1 MQTYLNSGCF
11 SFYVEKFFNTACKFQ
26 NVKVSTLRFQVQIL
40 LSGRKKYDMAILGG
54 VIKKAIDINGF
65 ISSDPEPGK
74 AQRKVLLAL
83 LKKAKLTAFGLKYKF
98 GEILESADP
107 VKAFRENVPVYDYDQ
122 MNKEWWHFLLQGHQ
136 NVTWPGGQDY
146 FALSSG
152 TTSNKKY
159 IPVTPDMIKAIKK
172 SGMQQVA
179 SLTNFNLP
187 ADFFE
192 KDILMLGS
200 STSLIKAEDHEEGE
214 ISGISA
220 ANIPSWFTNFYK
232 PGGEIA
238 SIVDWDEKV
247 RRIAEEAPKWDVGS
261 ISGIPSWVEL
271 MLKEIISH
279 NKLQTIHD
287 IWPNLQ
293 VYTSGGVAFEP
304 YRVSIEKLLA
314 RPLAY
319 IDTYLASEGYLA
331 TQKRPDTDA
340 MALII
345 DNGIY
350 FEFVP
355 FDDENI
361 DEEGRVKRGAPVLTL
376 EEAEENKDYVLL
388 ISTVAGAWRYMI
400 GDTVIITDK
409 KRAEIR
415 ISGRTKHYL
424 NVVGEQLSIQKM
436 NSAIQ
441 KLEHAFDMEI
451 KEFTASTVLENEEY
465 ILKFVLGTDQE
476 TDSQKAAQIID
487 EELCNN
493 NKNYKVARTKALK
506 GLAVEAVPLEQFY
519 NWSKEYKKLGGQAKI
534 PRVMKADAFEEFRA
548 YLRQLS

>member
-1 MQTYLNSGCF
+1 
-11 SFYVEKFFNTACKFQ
+11 
-26 NVKVSTLRFQVQIL
+26 
-40 LSGRKKYDMAILGG
+40 MAILGE
-54 VIKKAIDINGF
+54 VIKKAIDISGF
-65 ISSDPEPGK
+65 ITGDSDPAK
-74 AQRKVLLAL
+74 AQHKELLEL
-83 LKKAKLTAFGLKYKF
+83 IENAKHTAFGLKYKF

-107 VKAFRENVPVYDYDQ
+107 VRAFQENVPIYDYDGIYA
-122 MNKEWWHFLLQGHQ
+122 EWWHYLLEGHQ

-172 SGMQQVA
+172 AGMQQVA
-179 SLTNFNLP
+179 SLTNFDLP
-187 ADFFE
+187 GNFFE

-200 STSLIKAEDHEEGE
+200 STSLIKAEDHQEGE

-220 ANIPSWFTNFYK
+220 ANIPGWFGRFYK
-232 PGGEIA
+232 PGAEIA
-238 SIVDWDEKV
+238 AIADWDEKV

-271 MLKEIISH
+271 MLKEIIRYH
-279 NKLQTIHD
+279 KLNNIHD
-287 IWPNLQ
+287 IWPNLK

-304 YRVSIEKLLA
+304 YRNSLEKLLA
-314 RPLAY
+314 HPLIY

-345 DNGIY
+345 DNGVF

-355 FDDENI
+355 FDEENI
-361 DEEGRVKRGAPVLTL
+361 DEEGRVKQEAPVVTL
-376 EEAEENKDYVLL
+376 EQVEEGKDYVLL
-388 ISTVAGAWRYMI
+388 ISTVSGAWRYMI
-400 GDTVIITDK
+400 GDTVVITDK
-409 KRAEIR
+409 KRSEIK

-436 NSAIQ
+436 NLAIQ
-441 KLEHAFDMEI
+441 RLEEVFDIAI
-451 KEFTASTVLENEEY
+451 KEFTAATVFQNEEY
-465 ILKFVLGTDQE
+465 ILKFVIGTDKE
-476 TDSQKAAQIID
+476 IDPEKAANMVDD
-487 EELCNN
+487 ELSNN

-506 GLAVEAVPLEQFY
+506 RVELEVVPLAKFY
-519 NWSKEYKKLGGQAKI
+519 KWSEEFKKLGGQAKI
-534 PRVMKADAFEEFRA
+534 PRVMKEDAFNEFLEYVNR
-548 YLRQLS
+548 